1 MKSPAD
7 PRRPLQ
13 TPPPPSHSTSPKSGP
28 FQSLGLL
35 VLLDQVLLFTADGG
49 QAATKRQHSG
59 CWSHPLLPIT
69 QTIETDEIFA
79 PSPLVPLCGSVLPLS
94 LKATKSNRQSACP
107 SEELRGQA
115 LSCYPFDLIY
125 KSGRVGGKLHE
136 GKSREASLVRNGG
149 DRPATPRHAT
159 ALLFCLESGRTSL
172 FFRLTCRVG
181 QTSLL

>member
-107 SEELRGQA
+107 SEERRGHP

-136 GKSREASLVRNGG
+136 GKSRGSVAGEKWRRSS
-149 DRPATPRHAT
+149 RHAT
-159 ALLFCLESGRTSL
+159 PQHFCFALKVDE
-172 FFRLTCRVG
+172 
-181 QTSLL
+181 LLCVFG